1 MSRHLLTVERSQ
13 QLFQKAALSVVG
25 ELFSL
30 LDSNLLSTNCNNW
43 SAQAIHVTYSC
54 WRISYHIP
62 LLDCACRYSIYL
74 SMRRYAYCLFAWMY
88 MHLSSCMNLIPV
100 WISNLGANAILPV
113 GCWST
118 VFLVVFHFRNSNT
131 TKMYAWFWEHA
142 DVGLDHERKV
152 GSCSI
157 TISVGSLH

>member
-13 QLFQKAALSVVG
+13 QLFQKAALSVAG
-25 ELFSL
+25 MSCFSL

-62 LLDCACRYSIYL
+62 FLDYACRYSIYL
-74 SMRRYAYCLFAWMY
+74 SIPRYAYCLYSLMY
-88 MHLSSCMNLIPV
+88 MHLPSCMNLIPV

-118 VFLVVFHFRNSNT
+118 VFLVVFHSRNSVAQT
-131 TKMYAWFWEHA
+131 RPKCMHGFESMLMLIWIMRE
-142 DVGLDHERKV
+142 K
-152 GSCSI
+152 
-157 TISVGSLH
+157 